1 MRNYNRVDIEAYVSA
16 CTTVVGYSEVLL
28 EPHLLRVLVDTI
40 EQASP
45 MYQTLLL
52 EQPHPIILGSKEEIT
67 KLYPKEGSIG
77 GFYQLDSRAVH
88 VVTDV
93 LTASWQQ
100 TFWHEEGHRIDHQL
114 SSVDGA
120 FYSDLRPIWGRA
132 VAQSVKEGRYFAIL
146 TSPLYKDA
154 DYPRESMAEMIKH
167 HVLSGYPHEGK
178 PRIVPACASLWP
190 VFEEGLLYR
199 MQRFASSL
207 AEKRAKAVER
217 FLAQSKFIAD
227 RNGLVF
233 DAEAVREYIFSLE
246 MSGQFRAELSALN
259 AYIDGKSSLPNVFY
273 YMFNSQGAHQP
284 GAPTIF

>member
-1 MRNYNRVDIEAYVSA
+1 MSA
-16 CTTVVGYSEVLL
+16 CATVVGHSEVQRRDYLL
-28 EPHLLRVLVDTI
+28 NSLIDTI
-40 EQASP
+40 EAASP

-52 EQPHPIILGSKEEIT
+52 EQPHPIILGSKEEII
-67 KLYPKEGSIG
+67 KLYPKEDSIG

-132 VAQSVKEGRYFAIL
+132 VAQSVKEGRHFALL

-154 DYPRESMAEMIKH
+154 DYPRESMAEMIKY

-178 PRIVPACASLWP
+178 LRIVPACASLWP
-190 VFEEGLLYR
+190 VFEEGLLFR
-199 MQRFASSL
+199 IQRFASSL

-217 FLAQSKFIAD
+217 FLTQSKFIAD

-246 MSGQFRAELSALN
+246 MSDQFREEFRALN

-273 YMFNSQGAHQP
+273 YMLNSQLTHQP